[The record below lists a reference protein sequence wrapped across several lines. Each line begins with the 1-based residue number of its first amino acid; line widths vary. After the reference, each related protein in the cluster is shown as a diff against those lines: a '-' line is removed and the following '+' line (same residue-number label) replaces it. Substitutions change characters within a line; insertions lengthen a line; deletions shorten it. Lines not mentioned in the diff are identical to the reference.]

1 MTDPIDLA
9 MTGAVAFPNRLG
21 ITESV
26 GLSSAIADF
35 AAFRLVELQTSPICG
50 GFDSAHL
57 QGIHR
62 HLFQDIF
69 DWAGEL
75 RGTGDPASSDL
86 EKPFAKVFDQLAR
99 ENHLKGLSPDD
110 WAQRAAGYIHELGAL
125 QPFSAGN
132 DIALREFAAEL
143 ARKNDLNLHWYETP
157 LLANALA
164 QAQREQQAANIR
176 RMIMLAMDTN
186 AGRQRPGRG
195 RVVEQVTDRLLSL
208 DVVHL

>member
-1 MTDPIDLA
+1 MSDPIDFA
-9 MTGAVAFPNRLG
+9 MTGAVAFRNRLG
-21 ITESV
+21 ITEPAR
-26 GLSSAIADF
+26 LSSAVADF
-35 AAFRLVELQTSPICG
+35 TAFRLVELQSSPICG

-57 QGIHR
+57 QNIHR

-75 RGTGDPASSDL
+75 RGAEDLASSDP
-86 EKPFAKVFDQLAR
+86 EKPLAKVFDQLAR

-110 WAQRAAGYIHELGAL
+110 WAQRAAGYVYDLGTL

-143 ARKNDLNLHWYETP
+143 ARKNDLNLHWNEAP
-157 LLANALA
+157 LLADALA
-164 QAQREQQAANIR
+164 QAQQEQQAANIR

-195 RVVEQVTDRLLSL
+195 RLVEQVTDRLLSI

>member
-9 MTGAVAFPNRLG
+9 MTGAVAFPNMLG

-26 GLSSAIADF
+26 GLSSALANF

-75 RGTGDPASSDL
+75 RGIGDPASCDF
-86 EKPFAKVFDQLAR
+86 EKPLVRVFDQLAR

-110 WAQRAAGYIHELGAL
+110 WAQRAAGYVYELGAL

-143 ARKNDLNLHWYETP
+143 ARKNDLNLHWNETP
-157 LLANALA
+157 LLAGIPA
-164 QAQREQQAANIR
+164 QAQQEQQAVNIR

-186 AGRQRPGRG
+186 AGLQRPCRG
-195 RVVEQVTDRLLSL
+195 TVVEQVTDRLLSL